1 MEDFGVIKNKDIKI
15 NFEYQGIEYN
25 KDTKLYA
32 VQRSGQYGV
41 LNIDGKV
48 VINIEYKSIRFNGIY
63 ILAKSY
69 TEDIYFDKNGEKT
82 DNKYT
87 SMIEAG
93 NTNSYVTVN
102 SENLYG
108 IINKNGEETVKN
120 EYLYIEYAFDKYFV
134 AYKDGEG
141 LGVIDNTGKVYV
153 DFGYDV
159 LSKIGEYKLL
169 KGVDMEKN
177 VTDVFSS
184 DMKKVSS
191 MSNAILEL
199 RNGYIEIYNNEAIN
213 YITKNGEIKT
223 AKEILTENKLFA
235 IYKDGKWG
243 FEDKDGNIKVDC
255 SYEYVTEFNRYGFAG
270 VKQNGKWGVIDEERK
285 YRL

>member
-1 MEDFGVIKNKDIKI
+1 
-15 NFEYQGIEYN
+15 
-25 KDTKLYA
+25 
-32 VQRSGQYGV
+32 
-41 LNIDGKV
+41 
-48 VINIEYKSIRFNGIY
+48 
-63 ILAKSY
+63 
-69 TEDIYFDKNGEKT
+69 
-82 DNKYT
+82 
-87 SMIEAG
+87 MIEAG

-199 RNGYIEIYNNEAIN
+199 NDGYVEIYNNESIN